1 MSTFTF
7 PVGYHNLHKTKIID
21 FQLNRWYSLGYARLK
36 DMEEAAANI
45 KNLRD
50 WKEEMVRLA
59 DKALSEGRVINGTF
73 YYRAAEFFTH
83 QTDPDKK
90 ALYHKFIDLF
100 YSKIFANESI
110 ERCKVPYGDA
120 YLPAL
125 KVSIQGEA
133 QLGTIVIH
141 GGFDS
146 FIEEFYSIA
155 LYFAD
160 LGYEVI
166 MFDGPGQG
174 GALKEYGLPIEYAWE
189 KPAKAILDY
198 FEVDNTIW
206 MGISMGGWLCFR
218 AAAYEPRIKKVIAL
232 SIAYDY
238 MKIPPKA
245 VEKFARWLF
254 KHPTLMNM
262 TSKLKMR
269 LMPQEKWGIDNLMY
283 ITKTDTPLDAALA
296 FIEFNEEN
304 LKSGLVTQDVLIL
317 TGAEDHF
324 IPLKLHHMQV
334 AALIGAKSITERIF
348 TKDDHGQNHCQI
360 GNIGLAL
367 EVMAKWI
374 S

>member
-1 MSTFTF
+1 
-7 PVGYHNLHKTKIID
+7 
-21 FQLNRWYSLGYARLK
+21 
-36 DMEEAAANI
+36 MEEAAANI
-45 KNLRD
+45 KDLSD

-59 DKALSEGRVINGTF
+59 DKALSEGRLINGTF

-83 QTDPDKK
+83 PTDPDKK
-90 ALYHKFIDLF
+90 ALYDKFTDLF
-100 YSKIFANESI
+100 YNKLFAYEPI
-110 ERCKVPYGDA
+110 ERYIVPYGNA

-125 KVSIQGEA
+125 KVPMQGESK
-133 QLGTIVIH
+133 LGTIVIH

-155 LYFAD
+155 LYFSD
-160 LGYEVI
+160 LGYEII

-174 GALKEYGLPIEYAWE
+174 GALKEYGLPLDYAWE

-198 FEVDNTIW
+198 FKVDNVIW
-206 MGISMGGWLCFR
+206 LGISMGGWLCFR
-218 AAAYEPRIKKVIAL
+218 AAAYEPRIKRVIAL

-238 MKIPPKA
+238 MKNPPKA

-254 KHPTLMNM
+254 KYPMVMNM
-262 TSKLKMR
+262 LSKLKMK

-296 FIEFNEEN
+296 FIKFNEEN

-334 AALIGAKSITERIF
+334 AALIRAKSITERIF
-348 TKDDHGQNHCQI
+348 LKEDHGQNHCQI

-374 S
+374 SQD